1 MASVPQSKPYVGVSA
16 CLLGERVRYDG
27 DHQYQADLID
37 ALKRHFQLQ
46 SFCPEMAAGMGVP
59 RPAIHLVEQAGTIR
73 CVQVDQP
80 EQDMTDSLLHS
91 FEQRFSM
98 FQALDGFVLK
108 SRSPSCGLAAT
119 KLTGKLG
126 QYRNGRGLF
135 AVWLQARFPALP
147 LIDEN
152 ALQSPLKLVNFIQRV
167 ETYAFDSKD
176 KESAC

>member
-1 MASVPQSKPYVGVSA
+1 MASVPPSKPCVGISA

-27 DHQYQADLID
+27 DHQYQADLIGE
-37 ALKRHFQLQ
+37 LKRHFQLQ

-59 RPAIHLVEQAGTIR
+59 RPAIHLVEQAGLVR

-80 EQDMTDSLLHS
+80 ERDMTDALRHS
-91 FEQRFSM
+91 FEQRFSI

-108 SRSPSCGLAAT
+108 ARSPSCGLAGT

-135 AVWLQARFPALP
+135 AAWLQACFPTLP

-152 ALQSPLKLVNFIQRV
+152 ALQSPLRLADFIRRV
-167 ETYAFDSKD
+167 ESHASGSK
-176 KESAC
+176 